1 MPNDDMIRLLNKEI
15 NRRLRNALN
24 AADQELSI
32 DGSVWEGESKSAYD
46 DVSRRIKLSILTAKK
61 DLESLR

>member
-15 NRRLRNALN
+15 KRKLRNALN